1 MEFIAYVIGVLL
13 TLVPMW
19 TLTERAGFNP
29 LWSLVSVTGIGLVI
43 LLWVIAFRPGPGGAG
58 RF

>member
-1 MEFIAYVIGVLL
+1 MEFIVYLIGVLL

-29 LWSLVSVTGIGLVI
+29 MWSLVSVTGVGLVV
-43 LLWVIAFRPGPGGAG
+43 LLWIIAFRPGTGRAGG
-58 RF
+58 F